1 MRQMHV
7 IPVMSA
13 MTWHELAVLA
23 ISVPYAQA
31 WVQGNH
37 WRSGEGHH
45 VMTPTVSMR
54 C

>member
-7 IPVMSA
+7 IPVMRA
-13 MTWHELAVLA
+13 MAWRELAGLA

-31 WVQGNH
+31 WGQGNY

-45 VMTPTVSMR
+45 VMTPTVSMP